1 MVALKIFF
9 ALQFNYKWRFLT
21 GFFYGRHTQ
30 EKTTLKGWEMHV
42 IKILNI
48 NSKLSG
54 MEVKMQTASF
64 PLEMLS
70 FCVVPHLHDS

>member
-1 MVALKIFF
+1 M
-9 ALQFNYKWRFLT
+9 
-21 GFFYGRHTQ
+21 FFYGKYTQ
-30 EKTTLKGWEMHV
+30 GKEKLKKKTGNACN
-42 IKILNI
+42 KNLNI

-64 PLEMLS
+64 PLETLS